1 MKLRIYLIL
10 CACWAAFSLQAQED
24 SLRATRYVMRSVLY
38 GAGMSNVLDTYL
50 SPLEYK
56 GPEIRILRENM
67 RMTRLMNGNVS
78 AQNLLQANVSYTHNP
93 SQTANMYAGLV
104 NWTYAL
110 HYQFRL
116 NEQLKLLAGP
126 MIDLNGGFVYNTRN
140 SNNPA
145 QAKAYGS
152 VGISGMAIY
161 KFRIGNY
168 PLVVRYQV
176 NLPLLGA
183 MFSPE
188 FGQSYYEM
196 FSLGHKGKNVLFT
209 SLHNNPSLRQMLTL
223 DFPIRKVTMR
233 VGYICDLQQAK
244 VNHLKYHTYSHDFMI
259 GIVKNFYLREDIQGN
274 SPEANFES
282 LWKIIDEQYCFL
294 DYKHETYGL
303 DWDEVHTRYAKRIS
317 SSMSWESLFEVLSEM
332 VNELRD
338 GHVNLS
344 SSLGTSQYREWF
356 DAYPRNFSDSIQSN
370 YLKKDYIITSG
381 LTYQI
386 LENNI
391 GYIYCES
398 FSDGIGDGNLDQMLK
413 KLEICDGLIIDV
425 RNNGGGNLT
434 TAQKLAA
441 RFTND
446 YSTKTGRTVYK

>member
-1 MKLRIYLIL
+1 M
-10 CACWAAFSLQAQED
+10 
-24 SLRATRYVMRSVLY
+24 
-38 GAGMSNVLDTYL
+38 
-50 SPLEYK
+50 
-56 GPEIRILRENM
+56 
-67 RMTRLMNGNVS
+67 
-78 AQNLLQANVSYTHNP
+78 
-93 SQTANMYAGLV
+93 
-104 NWTYAL
+104 
-110 HYQFRL
+110 
-116 NEQLKLLAGP
+116 
-126 MIDLNGGFVYNTRN
+126 
-140 SNNPA
+140 
-145 QAKAYGS
+145 
-152 VGISGMAIY
+152 
-161 KFRIGNY
+161 
-168 PLVVRYQV
+168 
-176 NLPLLGA
+176 
-183 MFSPE
+183 
-188 FGQSYYEM
+188 
-196 FSLGHKGKNVLFT
+196 
-209 SLHNNPSLRQMLTL
+209 
-223 DFPIRKVTMR
+223 
-233 VGYICDLQQAK
+233 
-244 VNHLKYHTYSHDFMI
+244 
-259 GIVKNFYLREDIQGN
+259 
-274 SPEANFES
+274 
-282 LWKIIDEQYCFL
+282 

-303 DWDEVHTRYAKRIS
+303 DWNEVHTRYAKRIS

-441 RFTND
+441 RFTNEKVLVG
-446 YSTKTGRTVYK
+446 YIRHKTGPGHNDFSDPEPVYQEPSNSIRWQKKAVVLTNRRSYSATNDFVNTMRQFPNVTTIGDTTGGGSGLPFSSEIPNGWSIRFSASPMFDPDMNQLEFGIEPDVKVDMTSEDMQRGKDTIIETAIKKLKN